1 MRMRAIAITAP
12 TTIPAIA
19 PAESVDLERGVV
31 VESRVGVGVE
41 VGVDGAVSTLE
52 SELLLTVEVT
62 DDVDAEVVPT

>member
-31 VESRVGVGVE
+31 VESGVGVGF
-41 VGVDGAVSTLE
+41 GVDGAVSTLE
-52 SELLLTVEVT
+52 SELLLTVEMT
-62 DDVDAEVVPT
+62 DDVDAGVVPT

>member
-31 VESRVGVGVE
+31 VESGVGVG

-52 SELLLTVEVT
+52 SELLLTVEMT
-62 DDVDAEVVPT
+62 DDVDAGVVPT

>member
-1 MRMRAIAITAP
+1 MRAMAITAP
-12 TTIPAIA
+12 TTMPAIA

-31 VESRVGVGVE
+31 IESGVGVGVG

-62 DDVDAEVVPT
+62 DDVDAGVVPT

>member
-1 MRMRAIAITAP
+1 MRAIAITAP

-31 VESRVGVGVE
+31 VESGVGVG

-52 SELLLTVEVT
+52 SELLLTVEMT
-62 DDVDAEVVPT
+62 DDVDAGVVPT